1 MAAALT
7 RAGEDVTVVARES
20 TAEQIGRQGIDVSS
34 ALLGDFTARPLSTV
48 ALTEPVEIL
57 IVATKSTGLDAA
69 LTRIKVAPDVGRAA
83 AQRARSHGAS
93 CAGAWARGEWPRGRS
108 GSSPIGRGSRLCLQ
122 SSPAV
127 RVELAADDQS
137 LTDAVHWLAATLR
150 MAGIPAQVGD
160 SEAHVL
166 WSKLVRLN
174 ALACTTSAA
183 DSPIGLIRSDPEWR
197 PLLEACIAETAAVA
211 NADGARIDGADLLAE
226 LDTAPAELGSSMQP
240 RYRGRA
246 RAGAG
251 RDPRIGAACCRP
263 PRARVPDD
271 RAAHRAD
278 RRARWDRR
286 PSALISAQNG
296 GTIFGAGPG
305 PGASTG
311 SAISS
316 ADTASTTS
324 SDSSVASCP

>member
-69 LTRIKVAPDVGRAA
+69 LTRIKVAPDVVVPLLNGLDHMAVLRRRLGPRRVAA
-83 AQRARSHGAS
+83 GTIRIESDR
-93 CAGAWARGEWPRGRS
+93 PR
-108 GSSPIGRGSRLCLQ
+108 IAAVLQ

-226 LDTAPAELGSSMQP
+226 LDTAPAELGSSM
-240 RYRGRA
+240 RRDIAAGRA
-246 RAGAG
+246 PELDAIPGSVLRAADRHGLACPTIELLTERIAERAG
-251 RDPRIGAACCRP
+251 IGVP
-263 PRARVPDD
+263 AR
-271 RAAHRAD
+271 
-278 RRARWDRR
+278 
-286 PSALISAQNG
+286 
-296 GTIFGAGPG
+296 
-305 PGASTG
+305 
-311 SAISS
+311 
-316 ADTASTTS
+316 
-324 SDSSVASCP
+324 